1 MRLQVLG
8 CSGGIASRQ
17 RTTSLLL
24 DDDVLIDAGTGVND
38 LPLETMARLRH
49 VVLTH
54 SHLDHIACLPLLIDS
69 VFDHLEAPLTVH
81 GLPETLRALRQHI
94 FNDVIWPDF
103 ARLPDPERPVLRYA
117 DLNPGTPLELGA
129 RTLHPIRVNHAVPA
143 VGYRIDGPQGSLVF
157 SGDTTT
163 NDGLWN
169 ALNSGPPFEIL
180 IVECAFSDADRE
192 LSIASRHYCPELL
205 AADLRKLAHR
215 PRIYLTHPKPGDEDT
230 IFSECREHL
239 TGYDLHRLC
248 EGDTFHL

>member
-8 CSGGIASRQ
+8 CSGGIAARHW
-17 RTTSLLL
+17 TTALLL
-24 DDDVLIDAGTGVND
+24 DDDVLIDAGTGVNE
-38 LPLETMARLRH
+38 LSLEAMARLQH

-69 VFDHLEAPLTVH
+69 VFDRLAQPLTVH

-103 ARLPDPERPVLRYA
+103 SRLPDPARPVLRYA
-117 DLNPGTPLELGA
+117 ELQPGTPLELGE
-129 RTLHPIRVNHAVPA
+129 RTLTPIRVNHSVPA
-143 VGYRIDGPQGSLVF
+143 VGYRIDGPSGSLVF

-163 NDGLWN
+163 ND
-169 ALNSGPPFEIL
+169 
-180 IVECAFSDADRE
+180 
-192 LSIASRHYCPELL
+192 
-205 AADLRKLAHR
+205 LRKLAHR
-215 PRIYLTHPKPGDEDT
+215 PKVYLTHPKPGDEDI
-230 IFSECREHL
+230 IFSECRKHL

>member
-8 CSGGIASRQ
+8 CSGGIASRLW
-17 RTTSLLL
+17 TTALLIDHDL
-24 DDDVLIDAGTGVND
+24 LIDAGTGVND
-38 LPLETMARLRH
+38 LSLDEMAQLRH

-54 SHLDHIACLPLLIDS
+54 SHLDHIACLPLLLDS
-69 VFDHLEAPLTVH
+69 VFDRLPEPLTVH

-117 DLNPGTPLELGA
+117 ELQPGTPLVLGS
-129 RTLHPIRVNHAVPA
+129 RTLTPIRVNHSVPA
-143 VGYRIDGPQGSLVF
+143 VGYRVDGEHGSLVF

-169 ALNSGPPFEIL
+169 ELNRQPPFDML
-180 IVECAFSDADRE
+180 IVESAFSDADRE

-205 AADLRKLAHR
+205 AADLRKLVHR
-215 PRIYLTHPKPGDEDT
+215 PKIYLTHPKPGDEDV
-230 IFSECREHL
+230 IFSECRTHL
-239 TGYDLHRLC
+239 AGYDLHRLC
-248 EGDTFHL
+248 AGDTFTL

>member
-38 LPLETMARLRH
+38 LPLETMAGLRH

-103 ARLPDPERPVLRYA
+103 ARLPDPDQPVLRYA
-117 DLNPGTPLELGA
+117 DLQPGTPLELGA
-129 RTLHPIRVNHAVPA
+129 RALTPIRVNHAVPA
-143 VGYRIDGPQGSLVF
+143 VGYRIDGPSGSLVF

-163 NDGLWN
+163 NDNLWN
-169 ALNSGPPFEIL
+169 VLNDQPPFEIL
-180 IVECAFSDADRE
+180 IVECAFSDADRD
-192 LSIASRHYCPELL
+192 LSVASRHYCPELL
-205 AADLRKLAHR
+205 AADLRKLVHR

-248 EGDTFHL
+248 EGDTFHI

>member
-8 CSGGIASRQ
+8 CSGGIAARHW
-17 RTTSLLL
+17 TTALLL
-24 DDDVLIDAGTGVND
+24 DDDVLIDAGTGVNE
-38 LPLETMARLRH
+38 LPLEAMARLQH

-69 VFDHLEAPLTVH
+69 VFDRLDQPLTVH

-103 ARLPDPERPVLRYA
+103 SRLPDPARPVLRYA
-117 DLNPGTPLELGA
+117 ELQPGTPLELGE
-129 RTLHPIRVNHAVPA
+129 RTLTPIRVNHSVPA
-143 VGYRIDGPQGSLVF
+143 VGYRIDGPSGSLVF

-169 ALNSGPPFEIL
+169 VLNSQPPFQIL
-180 IVECAFSDADRE
+180 IVEAAFSDADRE

-215 PRIYLTHPKPGDEDT
+215 PKVYLTHPKPGDEDI
-230 IFSECREHL
+230 IFGECRKHL

>member
-38 LPLETMARLRH
+38 LPLETMAGLRH

-103 ARLPDPERPVLRYA
+103 ARLPDPDQPVLRYA
-117 DLNPGTPLELGA
+117 DLQPGTPLELGA
-129 RTLHPIRVNHAVPA
+129 QALTPIRVNHAVPA
-143 VGYRIDGPQGSLVF
+143 VGYRIDGPSGSLVF

-163 NDGLWN
+163 NDNLWN
-169 ALNSGPPFEIL
+169 VLNDQPPFEIL
-180 IVECAFSDADRE
+180 IVECAFSDADRD
-192 LSIASRHYCPELL
+192 LSVASRHYCPELL
-205 AADLRKLAHR
+205 AADLRKLVHR

-248 EGDTFHL
+248 EGDTFHI

>member
-8 CSGGIASRQ
+8 CSGGIASRLW
-17 RTTSLLL
+17 TTALLI
-24 DDDVLIDAGTGVND
+24 DDDLLIDAGTGVND
-38 LPLETMARLRH
+38 LSLEEMARLRH

-54 SHLDHIACLPLLIDS
+54 SHLDHIACLPLLLDS
-69 VFDHLEAPLTVH
+69 VFDRLPVPLTVH

-103 ARLPDPERPVLRYA
+103 ARLPDPARPVLRYA
-117 DLNPGTPLELGA
+117 ELQPGEQLVLGN
-129 RTLHPIRVNHAVPA
+129 RTLTSIRVNHSVPA
-143 VGYRIDGPQGSLVF
+143 VGYRVDGERGSLVF

-169 ALNSGPPFEIL
+169 VLNSQPPFDML
-180 IVECAFSDADRE
+180 IVEAAFSDADRE

-205 AADLRKLAHR
+205 ATDLRKLVHR

-230 IFSECREHL
+230 IITECRRHL
-239 TGYDLHRLC
+239 AGYDLHRLC
-248 EGDTFHL
+248 AGDTFTL